1 MQVKEAAEVARDGV
15 SIDEMMKQA
24 SARRMLM
31 LELLESGFDSEAEE
45 CSFKVESRAAI
56 WSENSGS
63 SGPGPEQQIGR
74 KGVW

>member
-31 LELLESGFDSEAEE
+31 LELLSQGLTVKLKNVA
-45 CSFKVESRAAI
+45 SRWKA
-56 WSENSGS
+56 
-63 SGPGPEQQIGR
+63 EQQFEQETVVLVR
-74 KGVW
+74 AQNSR